1 MNNEVLTAFTKTKQ
15 PSLPGFQA
23 IARLVPL
30 GGGGIDYSLANCP
43 KPGLHLLLAL
53 GGKREDDT
61 LFMCAVRTRECV
73 STVCL
78 HTHSAHTNAR
88 KSPAAH
94 DT

>member
-53 GGKREDDT
+53 RSKREHDT
-61 LFMCAVRTRECV
+61 LFVCAHARVCEYSVFAYTQRTYKRKKV
-73 STVCL
+73 S
-78 HTHSAHTNAR
+78 SRA
-88 KSPAAH
+88 
-94 DT
+94 